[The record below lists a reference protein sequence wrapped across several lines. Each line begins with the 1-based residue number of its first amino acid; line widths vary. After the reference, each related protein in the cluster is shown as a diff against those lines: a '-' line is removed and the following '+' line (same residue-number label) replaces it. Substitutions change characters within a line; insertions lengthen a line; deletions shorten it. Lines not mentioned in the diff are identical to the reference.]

1 MNTFFK
7 SQFSYSLLTWMMH
20 SRKRNDKINRL
31 HERYLRVTYNDGLSS
46 FKQQLE
52 TGNSVSVHN
61 RNFQCLYK
69 VFISIYPDIMKDV
82 LLVFVN
88 VWELFPNNIKS
99 LENLPKFKKTKKLET
114 CCMPLQVLQTLHFT
128 SHFCVVCVVLTFNF
142 KL

>member
-7 SQFSYSLLTWMMH
+7 SQFSYSPLTWMMH

-46 FKQQLE
+46 FKLQPE
-52 TGNSVSVHN
+52 TGNSVSMHN
-61 RNFQCLYK
+61 RNFQCLAIELYK
-69 VFISIYPDIMKDV
+69 VFISIYPDIIKDV

-99 LENLPKFKKTKKLET
+99 LENLPKFKKTKKIGDLLYVVAGFADPAFHKSFLCSV
-114 CCMPLQVLQTLHFT
+114 CC
-128 SHFCVVCVVLTFNF
+128 FNF
-142 KL
+142 